1 MRRTPPAAVTAP
13 PAAADT
19 EVSPPQRTSS
29 PTVPADGLPRR
40 TSGRSADGRGWE
52 LLTDPGG
59 VTAVTSTGT
68 VGEARVSVRGE
79 QVVVE
84 LWADGP
90 DLPPELGAQVV
101 DEAFLLAA
109 VEAHRPVLVCV
120 LQRDG
125 ALLDQARRHVQGA
138 RTRAAGV
145 TCLIEGRIGE
155 DPPSTPAPTGP
166 LADP

>member
-1 MRRTPPAAVTAP
+1 VK
-13 PAAADT
+13 
-19 EVSPPQRTSS
+19 VSPPTRPSPPSVPTQRIAS
-29 PTVPADGLPRR
+29 GEFPRR
-40 TSGRSADGRGWE
+40 TSGRSADGRRWE

-79 QVVVE
+79 QIVVE

-101 DEAFLLAA
+101 NEAFSLPA

-125 ALLDQARRHVQGA
+125 ALLDEARRHVQDA